1 MYNLSVQTFQIRS
14 LITQDLWIVQII
26 AFLEFDKRVV
36 KAKIDFLI
44 SASKL
49 EILFNTNISLA
60 LLRRLRPNTLRY
72 TLLYATRSLEN
83 VAFFVLS
90 PKIRTIKCSTK
101 TPTQFNENILAT
113 FIKHPN

>member
-26 AFLEFDKRVV
+26 AFLELLLVV
-36 KAKIDFLI
+36 KAKVDFLI

-60 LLRRLRPNTLRY
+60 LLRRLRSNTLRY

-83 VAFFVLS
+83 VAFL
-90 PKIRTIKCSTK
+90 CSVQK
-101 TPTQFNENILAT
+101 
-113 FIKHPN
+113 

>member
-1 MYNLSVQTFQIRS
+1 MYNLSVQAFQIRS

-60 LLRRLRPNTLRY
+60 PLRRLRPNTLRY

-83 VAFFVLS
+83 VAFFCVDS
-90 PKIRTIKCSTK
+90 KN
-101 TPTQFNENILAT
+101 NE
-113 FIKHPN
+113 K

>member
-26 AFLEFDKRVV
+26 AFIEFDKRVV

-83 VAFFVLS
+83 VAFL
-90 PKIRTIKCSTK
+90 C
-101 TPTQFNENILAT
+101 
-113 FIKHPN
+113 

>member
-1 MYNLSVQTFQIRS
+1 MYNLSDQTFQIMS
-14 LITQDLWIVQII
+14 LITHDLWIVQII
-26 AFLEFDKRVV
+26 AFLEFVKRVV

-60 LLRRLRPNTLRY
+60 LLRCLRPNTLRY

-83 VAFFVLS
+83 VAFLLLS
-90 PKIRTIKCSTK
+90 PKIRTIECSIK
-101 TPTQFNENILAT
+101 TPT
-113 FIKHPN
+113 

>member
-1 MYNLSVQTFQIRS
+1 MYNLSVQTFQIRY

-49 EILFNTNISLA
+49 EILLNTIISLA
-60 LLRRLRPNTLRY
+60 LLRLLRPNTLRY
-72 TLLYATRSLEN
+72 TLLYVTRSLEN
-83 VAFFVLS
+83 VFFFCVES
-90 PKIRTIKCSTK
+90 KIRTLKCSTK
-101 TPTQFNENILAT
+101 TPT
-113 FIKHPN
+113 

>member
-1 MYNLSVQTFQIRS
+1 MNNLSVQTFQIRS

-36 KAKIDFLI
+36 KAKIDILI

-49 EILFNTNISLA
+49 EILFIQHKLFLA

-72 TLLYATRSLEN
+72 TLLYATRSFEK
-83 VAFFVLS
+83 VAFL
-90 PKIRTIKCSTK
+90 C
-101 TPTQFNENILAT
+101 
-113 FIKHPN
+113 

>member
-60 LLRRLRPNTLRY
+60 LLRRLRPNTFRIHIIVFNSKLRKC
-72 TLLYATRSLEN
+72 S
-83 VAFFVLS
+83 FFVLS
-90 PKIRTIKCSTK
+90 PKIRTIECSTK
-101 TPTQFNENILAT
+101 TPT
-113 FIKHPN
+113 